1 MCLENWGQVQVFT
14 CWVEAVPLQW
24 HSCPEISILRVYSF
38 LISLQCSD
46 ALIPKKEKEWGCS
59 SPAPPQHES
68 QVQILQ
74 IEWKCN
80 AILEMLQGLF
90 VFTIFMLVVA
100 LIPLALTVGIFV
112 WERFLMPQSEPILW
126 PCSFFWVP
134 LRGRVCYLP
143 VTCSQGTLC
152 LVSRG
157 ERHEREW
164 NNWIWGAHFCPTSMD
179 QDQSQN
185 STVFKKAGASAHRDW
200 SLIA

>member
-38 LISLQCSD
+38 LISLQCAD

-59 SPAPPQHES
+59 SPGPPQHES

-80 AILEMLQGLF
+80 AILEMLQGPF

-126 PCSFFWVP
+126 PCSFLLSASPWESLLPSCHVFSRNTLP
-134 LRGRVCYLP
+134 CQQGRKAW
-143 VTCSQGTLC
+143 
-152 LVSRG
+152 
-157 ERHEREW
+157 ER
-164 NNWIWGAHFCPTSMD
+164 M
-179 QDQSQN
+179 
-185 STVFKKAGASAHRDW
+185 K
-200 SLIA
+200 